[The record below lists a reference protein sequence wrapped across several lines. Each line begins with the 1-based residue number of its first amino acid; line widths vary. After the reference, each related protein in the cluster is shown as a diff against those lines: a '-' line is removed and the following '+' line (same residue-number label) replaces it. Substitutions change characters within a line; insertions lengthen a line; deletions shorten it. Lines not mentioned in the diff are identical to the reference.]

1 MSGLPSIRQLQYFL
15 ALEEHEHFGRA
26 AAACFVSQSAFS
38 HAIRELEQ
46 TLGLRLVDRNNRSVT
61 ITNAGRDIAVQARL
75 ALQDVKS
82 LVELARTHSNPLS
95 GPLVMGAIPTIAP
108 FLLPRVMPKLRELH
122 PELQLY
128 LREAKTETI
137 CAGLQDGSLDVIVL
151 ALPWEMHNARV
162 MHLFNDNFHLACHP
176 RTKLIDPDNFSLNR
190 LSARSVMLLEDGH
203 CLRDHTLS
211 ACKIVSQDTINRF
224 SASSLMTLLEM
235 VKADLGI
242 TFVPEIALDAGVID
256 ANDIRTLPLKP
267 PSSREI
273 ALAWRADSARGEE
286 FEQLGEIIR
295 AVAAPPPPKS

>member
-15 ALEEHEHFGRA
+15 ALEEHEHFGHA

-82 LVELARTHSNPLS
+82 LVELARTRSNPLS

-108 FLLPRVMPKLRELH
+108 FLLPRVLPKLRELH

-137 CAGLQDGSLDVIVL
+137 CGGLQDGSLDVIVL
-151 ALPWEMHNARV
+151 ALPWEMHNAQV
-162 MHLFNDNFHLACHP
+162 MHLFDDRFHLACHA
-176 RTKLIDPDNFSLNR
+176 RTQLIDPENFSLNR
-190 LSARSVMLLEDGH
+190 LSASSVMLLEDGH

-242 TFVPEIALDAGVID
+242 TFVPEMALDAGVID
-256 ANDIRTLPLKP
+256 ANEIRTVPVKP
-267 PSSREI
+267 ASSREI

-286 FEQLGEIIR
+286 FAQLGEIMR
-295 AVAAPPPPKS
+295 AVAAPPPLTS

>member
-15 ALEEHEHFGRA
+15 ALEEHEHFGHA

-82 LVELARTHSNPLS
+82 LVELARTRSNPLS

-108 FLLPRVMPKLRELH
+108 FLLPRVLPKLRELH

-137 CAGLQDGSLDVIVL
+137 CGGLQDGSLDVILL
-151 ALPWEMHNARV
+151 ALPWDMHNARV
-162 MHLFNDNFHLACHP
+162 MHLFDDSFYLACHAH
-176 RTKLIDPDNFSLNR
+176 TELIDPEHFAMNR
-190 LSARSVMLLEDGH
+190 LSASSVMLLEDVDALE
-203 CLRDHTLS
+203 LRFLADLES
-211 ACKIVSQDTINRF
+211 LEADRELVVDTRNWARNWV
-224 SASSLMTLLEM
+224 AEPGAGPGALPPLPAALELRLEL
-235 VKADLGI
+235 ADLGELRSLHEL
-242 TFVPEIALDAGVID
+242 PE
-256 ANDIRTLPLKP
+256 R
-267 PSSREI
+267 
-273 ALAWRADSARGEE
+273 
-286 FEQLGEIIR
+286 
-295 AVAAPPPPKS
+295 

>member
-82 LVELARTHSNPLS
+82 LVELARTRSNPLS
-95 GPLVMGAIPTIAP
+95 GPLVMGAIPTVAP
-108 FLLPRVMPKLRELH
+108 FLLPRVLPKLRELH

-128 LREAKTETI
+128 LREAKTEAV

-162 MHLFNDNFHLACHP
+162 MHLFDDNFHLACNA

-242 TFVPEIALDAGVID
+242 TFVPEMALDAGVID
-256 ANDIRTLPLKP
+256 ANEIRTVPVKP
-267 PSSREI
+267 ASSREI
-273 ALAWRADSARGEE
+273 ALAWRADSARSEE

-295 AVAAPPPPKS
+295 AVAGPRPPKS